1 MQRGTAMNNNNE
13 IDIGRRRLLRWMAA
27 SPLFAGLPLD
37 ALGQEVT
44 LAAPG
49 EALDVFEFEAMA
61 RRIVPPAHWGYLQ
74 SGVDGDRTVRA
85 NQQAY
90 SRWQLKPRRMV
101 DVSRVSLA
109 TEVLGTRMASP
120 VFLCPIG
127 SLGAMHPDGEV
138 GAARA
143 AKTRDQMQVL
153 STQASKSIEEATAAR
168 GAPLWFQ
175 LYTTN
180 RFEAAVQMCQR
191 AAATGTSVVAVT
203 VDTPSGRNTETA
215 SRLRREDQ
223 RPCRACHTVNDR
235 GNPVGGLATKP
246 MFAGLDTQ
254 GLGLTSPSLTWDYVK
269 RLKDATKMKIVLKG
283 IEAGEDAALAVKA
296 GADGILV
303 SNHGGRALE
312 SGRGTVESLV
322 EVVKGAGGKIPVMV
336 DGGVRRG
343 SDVFKALALGASAV
357 GIGRPYVWGLA
368 SFGQQGVERVLEILN
383 NELRLAMVGCGA
395 RGVREITPASLI
407 DTGQHVRIDSN

>member
-1 MQRGTAMNNNNE
+1 MNNNNE
-13 IDIGRRRLLRWMAA
+13 IDTGRRRLLRWMAA
-27 SPLFAGLPLD
+27 SPLFAALPRE
-37 ALGQEVT
+37 ALAQEVT

-61 RRIVPPAHWGYLQ
+61 HRIVPPAHWGYLQ
-74 SGVDGDRTVRA
+74 SGVDDDRTLRA
-85 NQQAY
+85 NQQAF
-90 SRWQLKPRRMV
+90 SRWQLKPRRLV
-101 DVSRVSLA
+101 DVSNMSLA
-109 TEVLGTRMASP
+109 TQVLGTRMASP

-153 STQASKSIEEATAAR
+153 STQASKSIEDATAAR

-180 RFEAAVQMCQR
+180 RFEAAVQMCRR
-191 AAATGTSVVAVT
+191 AAATGTSVVTVT
-203 VDTPSGRNTETA
+203 VDSPAGRNTETA

-235 GNPVGGLATKP
+235 GNPTGGLSTKP

-254 GLGLTSPSLTWDYVK
+254 GLGLTSASLTWDYVK

-312 SGRGTVESLV
+312 SGRGTIESLS
-322 EVVKGAGGKIPVMV
+322 EVVKGAGGRIPVML

-383 NELRLAMVGCGA
+383 NELRLAMVGCGT
-395 RGVREITPASLI
+395 RNVSEIKASSLI
-407 DTGQHVRIDSN
+407 DTGRVRD